1 MTSTPISAPVS
12 KRLSYLMA
20 YSLLGFCC
28 TSANAA
34 DFSQTKKLYV
44 PPSRIDRR
52 VDVAS
57 LRDNTTTNR
66 TTASNKAKSVPN
78 SKANKAAIS
87 QMNQRA
93 NSFLKEGKVA
103 EAQETFAAMD
113 RLTPGNKNT
122 AHKLSLTNVQ
132 QAQKFMNAGDFHN
145 ALTAARQAIA
155 IDPSNQEAHNVL
167 SQLYRKVGAN
177 PDNPNERL
185 STAHALYQRGQYLE
199 AEVEYK
205 AALAIRPSAEGH
217 VGLGKV
223 SEKLRG
229 PQTAKDYYHQAL
241 NLDPNSAIAHRELG
255 MLHHNNGDLI
265 AANAELSKALAL
277 DSQDKVAGQSLIKL
291 WQEQVTKVPGANSH
305 LGLAR
310 AYQLSGDLSSAQ
322 NEYRQVVQ
330 IDPNHPNLAA
340 ARQSFKQALSK
351 QDALKNITDAQSLET
366 QGSLQAAFQKANQAV
381 SLDPRNLNHRLYQ
394 GYLLE
399 KLGQQNQAQQVYRA
413 ILNEDPANIA
423 AAQRLQSFGQT
434 VSSAGMLS
442 TGQLFDN
449 NGSTAGFPGTKFG
462 TLFPYGT
469 PVSHSMPFSAPV
481 APGDH
486 IGVLANFMGSVRE
499 QMFSQKEQWQ
509 AFEDLSRRSQRN
521 QSGISSYSAASG
533 NTDDYISKILS
544 SPVGSPLPGKST
556 SLPPTVTPFVA
567 PAFSPVS
574 STQAAAIPAASSLL
588 PTAAPAISL
597 PENFGD
603 LKPALPSS
611 YFRNKEILAPSAP
624 ALGFDLMQIQPTLK
638 NVQLNVVL
646 RNNSATPVSL
656 PKNMKAIVRYPDG
669 READVKAD
677 FKENSIP
684 ANGSLAGIVRVPFA
698 KADANADLILRNL
711 DPSSEVHLNAGAFRQ
726 QAAAMGY
733 PH

>member
-1 MTSTPISAPVS
+1 MTSTYISAPAS

-20 YSLLGFCC
+20 YGLLGFCC
-28 TSANAA
+28 TGASAA

-44 PPSRIDRR
+44 PPSQIDRR
-52 VDVAS
+52 VDFAS
-57 LRDNTTTNR
+57 LRENATTNR
-66 TTASNKAKSVPN
+66 TTAANQKGQSVTG
-78 SKANKAAIS
+78 SKTVNKAAIS
-87 QMNQRA
+87 QMNKKA

-113 RLTPGNKNT
+113 KLTPGNKNT
-122 AHKLSLTNVQ
+122 ANKLSQTNVQ

-155 IDPSNQEAHNVL
+155 IDPSNPEAHNIL

-223 SEKLRG
+223 AEKLRG
-229 PQTAKDYYHQAL
+229 PQAAKDYYCQAL
-241 NLDPNSAIAHRELG
+241 SLDPNSAIAHRELG
-255 MLHHNNGDLI
+255 MLHHNSGDVI
-265 AANAELSKALAL
+265 TANAELSKALTL
-277 DSQDKVAGQSLIKL
+277 DSKDSVAGQSLIKL
-291 WQEQVTKVPGANSH
+291 WQEQVTKAPSANSH

-310 AYQLSGDLSSAQ
+310 AYQLTGDLNSAQ

-330 IDPNHPNLAA
+330 TDPNHPNLPA
-340 ARQSFKQALSK
+340 ARQSFQQALAK
-351 QDALKNITDAQSLET
+351 QDALKNIAAAQSLEAK
-366 QGSLQAAFQKANQAV
+366 GSLQDAFQQANLAV
-381 SLDPRNLNHRLYQ
+381 SLDQRNMNHRLYQ

-399 KLGQQNQAQQVYRA
+399 KLGQQNQARQVYTA
-413 ILNEDPANIA
+413 ILNEDPANMA
-423 AAQRLQSFGQT
+423 AAQRMQSLGQT

-442 TGQLFDN
+442 TGQLFDSGG
-449 NGSTAGFPGTKFG
+449 GSTAGFPGSKFG

-469 PVSHSMPFSAPV
+469 PVSQTMPFSAPV

-486 IGVLANFMGSVRE
+486 VGVLANFMGAVRE
-499 QMFSQKEQWQ
+499 QMFTQKEQWQ

-521 QSGISSYSAASG
+521 QFGKSSLPTSSG
-533 NTDDYISKILS
+533 NNNNDDYISKILS
-544 SPVGSPLPGKST
+544 SPVGSPLPGKSA
-556 SLPPTVTPFVA
+556 PTVA
-567 PAFSPVS
+567 PMFSPVS
-574 STQAAAIPAASSLL
+574 STQAAAIPAVGSLL
-588 PTAAPAISL
+588 PPATPVIL
-597 PENFGD
+597 PEENLGG

-624 ALGFDLMQIQPTLK
+624 TLGFDLMQVQPTLK

-646 RNNSATPVSL
+646 RNNSATAVSL
-656 PKNMKAIVRYPDG
+656 PKNMQALIRYPDG
-669 READVKAD
+669 REAEVKAD
-677 FKENSIP
+677 FKESSIP

-711 DPSSEVHLNAGAFRQ
+711 DPSAEIHLNAGAFRQ
-726 QAAAMGY
+726 QAAAMNY